1 MFDNLSFGEC
11 IGTIMG
17 FGALLRLGSLI
28 VDDFLGNVRS
38 LFHLLKVR
46 FQVQKKK
53 DC

>member
-28 VDDFLGNVRS
+28 VDDFLSNVRW
-38 LFHLLKVR
+38 LFRFLKVH
-46 FQVQKKK
+46 FQEQKKK
-53 DC
+53 Y

>member
-17 FGALLRLGSLI
+17 FGALLRLGALI
-28 VDDFLGNVRS
+28 MDDFLRNVRC
-38 LFHLLKVR
+38 LFSFLKVH

-53 DC
+53 D